1 MRWRRNVAVSA
12 LLLCSCEALAQAS
25 SSGERVLQSFGQCR
39 GIADRDARLDCFDKA
54 ATALETAVKA
64 KDVTIVDRQEVRRA
78 RRSLFGF
85 TVPKLALFGGGDRE
99 DRDDKSR
106 GEEEEFTELNTTV
119 VSARPAANG
128 RVEFRVAEGDALWVT
143 TDPMNFPPKAGVK
156 VRIRKGALG
165 NYFISFAGERSV
177 RGMRLR

>member
-1 MRWRRNVAVSA
+1 MSARWNLAFA
-12 LLLCSCEALAQAS
+12 MLLFCGCEAVAQSPS
-25 SSGERVLQSFGQCR
+25 SSDRVLRSFGQCR
-39 GIADRDARLDCFDKA
+39 AVTDRDARLDCFDKA

-64 KDVTIVDRQEVRRA
+64 RDVTIVDRQEVRKA
-78 RRSLFGF
+78 RQSLFGF
-85 TVPKLALFGGGDRE
+85 TIPRVGLFGGGDSE
-99 DRDDKSR
+99 EKDR
-106 GEEEEFTELNTTV
+106 GGAEEFAELNTTV

-128 RVEFRVAEGDALWVT
+128 RIEFRVAEGDALWVT
-143 TDPMNFPPKAGVK
+143 TDPMGFPPKAGAK